1 MGVEVG
7 GRFKREGT
15 CVYLW
20 LIHVH
25 EWQKP
30 TQHCKASILQLK
42 INTFIY
48 KKNNGSWEF
57 SEVLEESVQ
66 EKWSLE
72 NGSQLGLRRQR
83 AKEVSRQG
91 KRSGAVLTSAP
102 F

>member
-1 MGVEVG
+1 ME
-7 GRFKREGT
+7 RT